1 MMHILVVDDENL
13 ARQRLIRLLNEIDGC
28 EVIGEAANGDEALSA
43 IELLDPDL
51 LFLDISMP
59 GKDGMA
65 TARDISAM
73 PEPPAIIFCTAYD
86 EYALQAF
93 EVEAVGYIVKPVQRD
108 QLEQVLEKVKK
119 LNKVQRSVLQTRAEG
134 SDDGAR
140 QNISAKSR
148 KGVEL
153 IPVHDVYCFVADQKY
168 VTVVH
173 KNGETL
179 IDETLK
185 ELETEFAD
193 IFVRVHRNAL
203 VSKFHILGIEKDK
216 TGRYEIK
223 LKESEFRP
231 MVSRRHLTEIKTLL
245 STL

>member
-1 MMHILVVDDENL
+1 MMHILVIDDENL
-13 ARQRLIRLLNEIDGC
+13 ARQRLIRLLNDIEGC
-28 EVIGEAANGDEALSA
+28 EVIGEAASGDEALAA

-65 TARDISAM
+65 TAREISEM
-73 PEPPAIIFCTAYD
+73 SEPPAIIFCTAYD

-93 EVEAVGYIVKPVQRD
+93 EVEAVGYIVKPVQKE
-108 QLEQVLEKVKK
+108 QLAQALEKAKK
-119 LNKVQRSVLQTRAEG
+119 LNKVQRSQLENGKPELG
-134 SDDGAR
+134 SAR
-140 QNISAKSR
+140 QNITAKSR

-153 IPVHDVYCFVADQKY
+153 IPLEDVYCFVADQKY

-185 ELETEFAD
+185 ELETEFAEV
-193 IFVRVHRNAL
+193 FARVHRNAL
-203 VSKFHILGIEKDK
+203 VSKQHILGIEKDK

-223 LKESEFRP
+223 LKDSEFRP

-245 STL
+245 TTL

>member
-1 MMHILVVDDENL
+1 MMHILVTDDENL
-13 ARQRLIRLLNEIDGC
+13 ARQRLIRLLNDIEGC
-28 EVIGEAANGDEALSA
+28 EVIGEAASGDEALAA

-65 TARDISAM
+65 AAREISQM

-86 EYALQAF
+86 DYALQAF
-93 EVEAVGYIVKPVQRD
+93 EVEAVGYIVKPVQKE

-119 LNKVQRSVLQTRAEG
+119 LNKVQRSALEKGQPLAG
-134 SDDGAR
+134 NAR
-140 QNISAKSR
+140 HNITAKSR

-153 IPVHDVYCFVADQKY
+153 IPLDEVYCFVADQKY

-185 ELETEFAD
+185 ELETEFEEVFA
-193 IFVRVHRNAL
+193 RVHRNAL
-203 VSKFHILGIEKDK
+203 VSKQHILGIEKDK

-223 LKESEFRP
+223 LKDSEFRP
-231 MVSRRHLTEIKTLL
+231 MVSRRHLTEIKALL